1 MPGVKQV
8 STMRNATTRLG
19 RLAAAAG
26 MAVSLG
32 IAAPAAFADE
42 TVALKNALY
51 GAGYEI
57 TNVSPKMDDTT
68 RAALT
73 KFQKEHGLQATGALN
88 EPTKKAL
95 GLVSVQVA
103 AAAPAQ
109 SASSSGAAAA
119 ASSGSA
125 SASASKQEPKQGK
138 DEVIEEKDDGGWSL
152 W

>member
-1 MPGVKQV
+1 M

-26 MAVSLG
+26 MAITLG
-32 IAAPAAFADE
+32 FAPAAFADE

-57 TNVSPKMDDTT
+57 TNVSPQMDDTT

-73 KFQKEHGLQATGALN
+73 KFQKDNGLQASGVMD

-95 GLVSVQVA
+95 GLISVQVA
-103 AAAPAQ
+103 SAPAQ
-109 SASSSGAAAA
+109 SAG
-119 ASSGSA
+119 GSA
-125 SASASKQEPKQGK
+125 ATAQEAVPSATSAEEAEPKQ
-138 DEVIEEKDDGGWSL
+138 DDAIEEKDDGGWSL

>member
-1 MPGVKQV
+1 M

-26 MAVSLG
+26 MAVTLG
-32 IAAPAAFADE
+32 FAPAAFADE

-68 RAALT
+68 RAALARFH
-73 KFQKEHGLQATGALN
+73 KDNGLQASGVLD

-95 GLVSVQVA
+95 GMMSVKVA
-103 AAAPAQ
+103 SSAPAQ
-109 SASSSGAAAA
+109 SAG
-119 ASSGSA
+119 GSA
-125 SASASKQEPKQGK
+125 APAQEAAPSSTSTAEPEQ
-138 DEVIEEKDDGGWSL
+138 EAAIEEKDDGGWSL

>member
-1 MPGVKQV
+1 
-8 STMRNATTRLG
+8 MRNATTRLG

-73 KFQKEHGLQATGALN
+73 KFQKDNGLQATGALN

-95 GLVSVQVA
+95 GMVSMQV

-119 ASSGSA
+119 VSSGSTQE
-125 SASASKQEPKQGK
+125 QEPKQDK
-138 DEVIEEKDDGGWSL
+138 DEVIEEEDDGGWSL